1 MNLSRLLTRP
11 QNRTRDPFALFIF
24 TFPYGKLHPT
34 VEIRRQ
40 LRRRHPTVKATTSPR
55 AHSPTPLHQ
64 LFHYRCSFSS
74 IVHGCRYGTDQAGES
89 HLLSNDFS
97 AHHPCGFRAASGAPP
112 RRPDVHFQ
120 RKRKNQIQWKKAIE
134 TSPAIDG
141 SKTP

>member
-11 QNRTRDPFALFIF
+11 QNRTRDPLALFIF

-34 VEIRRQ
+34 VEIRRH

-64 LFHYRCSFSS
+64 LFHHRCSFSS
-74 IVHGCRYGTDQAGES
+74 IVHRCRYGTDQARES

-97 AHHPCGFRAASGAPP
+97 AHHTHVGLALPP
-112 RRPDVHFQ
+112 ALHHVSPMCIF
-120 RKRKNQIQWKKAIE
+120 KKNQIQWRKAIE